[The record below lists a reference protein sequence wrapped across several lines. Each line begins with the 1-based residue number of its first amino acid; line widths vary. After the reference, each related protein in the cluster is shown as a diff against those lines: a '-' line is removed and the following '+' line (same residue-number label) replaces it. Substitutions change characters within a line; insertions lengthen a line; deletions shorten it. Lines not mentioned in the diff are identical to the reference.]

1 MKKIFFFLTTI
12 LFLGCAKKAFNQHS
26 SRTSLDWAGTYRGSL
41 LEEGKESNVVITLYD
56 NNTFSLSSAGKA
68 EHAKGDIIWSKNGS
82 SITLATLPTAT
93 HFFVAENM
101 LIPANSKGER
111 LKNDA
116 YFLTKLDGN
125 SVVEKYWKL
134 LEINGQLVS
143 INEGSKEPHI
153 ILKAHNN
160 SLIGNAG
167 CNNIMGNFELNQ
179 EGGVIKFS
187 KVASTMMAC
196 QDMETEGKLLKAL
209 PDVDSF
215 TTDGEHLNLSSSQNG
230 TTLKFKAVYLY

>member
-1 MKKIFFFLTTI
+1 MRKLLFFLTAVI
-12 LFLGCAKKAFNQHS
+12 FLGCAKKAFNQHS
-26 SRTSLDWAGTYRGSL
+26 SRTSLDWAGTYRGTI
-41 LEEGKESNVVITLYD
+41 LENGKESNIIITLYD
-56 NNTFSLSSAGKA
+56 NNTYSLNHAGKTDIA
-68 EHAKGDIIWSKNGS
+68 TGDIIWSKNGS
-82 SITLATLPTAT
+82 SIALATLPKAT
-93 HFFVAENM
+93 HFFVAENK

-111 LKNDA
+111 LYNDE
-116 YFLTKLDGN
+116 YFLTKVDEN
-125 SVVEKYWKL
+125 SIVEKYWKL
-134 LEINGQLVS
+134 LEVNGQLVS

-167 CNNIMGNFELNQ
+167 CNNIIGTFELDQ
-179 EGGVIKFS
+179 EAGVIKFS

-196 QDMETEGKLLKAL
+196 RDMETEGKLLKAL

-230 TTLKFKAVYLY
+230 TTLKFKVVYLY